1 MGTSSLPPGPSN
13 KDPLI
18 PTWLDKDPYLP
29 KPNESENEK
38 PKNTPQEES
47 SARQSR
53 EQPIINPYKG
63 GHRFRSPRTNF
74 SKFARSGG
82 VDQNAMRRAVRQYVK
97 QGTGGSK
104 NAVKKLGASRSA
116 GVHIL
121 GFLTD
126 TNQQGQKTALKT
138 YKLDHLIGKP
148 PQEVLCGILDN
159 FNYGGTIDEAIP
171 RTALVETVAELA
183 EVGSL
188 DLDNLTEEQIREF
201 YKKFAARC
209 IEQRIIQ
216 DIGRNVVKY
225 PKTNENAITVE
236 KELRSFIETCLEH
249 IVDENL
255 SDLSAIDKSNINEKV
270 DKIYEAAFDILSME
284 DTK

>member
-1 MGTSSLPPGPSN
+1 MGTSSIPPGPSN

-18 PTWLDKDPYLP
+18 PSWLNKDPHLP
-29 KPNESENEK
+29 ESNESEDET
-38 PKNTPQEES
+38 PKNTPQES
-47 SARQSR
+47 SSRQ
-53 EQPIINPYKG
+53 QPIITPYKG
-63 GHRFRSPRTNF
+63 GHRFKSPRTNF

-82 VDQNAMRRAVRQYVK
+82 VDQNAMRRAIRQYVK
-97 QGTGGSK
+97 QGAGGSK

-116 GVHIL
+116 GIQIL

-126 TNQQGQKTALKT
+126 VNQQGQKTALKA
-138 YKLDHLIGKP
+138 YKLDHLVGKSS
-148 PQEVLCGILDN
+148 QEVLCGILDN
-159 FNYGGTIDEAIP
+159 FSHGGTIDEAIP

-201 YKKFAARC
+201 YKKFATHC

-216 DIGRNVVKY
+216 DIGRNVIKY

-255 SDLSAIDKSNINEKV
+255 SDLSAIDKNNINEKV

-284 DTK
+284 STK